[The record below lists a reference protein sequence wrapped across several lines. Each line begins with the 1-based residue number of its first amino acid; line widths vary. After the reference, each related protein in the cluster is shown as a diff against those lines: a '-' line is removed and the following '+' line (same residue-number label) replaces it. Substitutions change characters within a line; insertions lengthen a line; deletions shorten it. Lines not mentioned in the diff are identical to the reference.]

1 MKPTERQLQ
10 EEIVRIGRIM
20 YEKGY
25 ISSVEGNLS
34 IRVAP
39 DRILITPSG
48 LHKGF
53 LEPDHIL
60 VVDADGRR
68 VGGYGQGRHF
78 RPTSELP
85 MHLEA
90 YRQRPDISAIVH
102 AHPKNAIVL
111 SIAGIPIADC
121 LIPEVIVLLG
131 LIPTAPYSTPS
142 SDENA
147 FAIRTL
153 IRDHDAVMLAR
164 HGSLTVGNDLMQAFI
179 RLETLENSAEIGLK
193 LAQLGVHNPL
203 PPDEIRKLLAQ
214 RRRLGLARPGESLDF
229 CETCGVCHVAGEHPP
244 MLMRRGMTDTDAI
257 RDLVSQAV
265 RQALPAS
272 D

>member
-1 MKPTERQLQ
+1 MKPTEQQLREQ
-10 EEIVRIGRIM
+10 MVRIGRIM
-20 YEKGY
+20 YQKGY

-39 DRILITPSG
+39 NRILITPSG

-53 LEPDHIL
+53 LDPEQVL
-60 VVDADGRR
+60 VVDATGER
-68 VGGYGQGRHF
+68 VGRYGASRGL

-131 LIPTAPYSTPS
+131 LIPTAPYTTPS

-153 IRDHDAVMLAR
+153 IRNHDAVMLAR
-164 HGSLTVGNDLMQAFI
+164 HGSLTVGDDLMQAFI

-193 LAQLGVHNPL
+193 LAQMGVHNPL

-214 RRRLGLARPGESLDF
+214 RERLGLARPGESLEF
-229 CETCGVCHVAGEHPP
+229 CETCGVCHLAGTHPP
-244 MLMRRGMTDTDAI
+244 LLQRAPALDTATI
-257 RDLVSQAV
+257 RSLVSAAVSGALGQA
-265 RQALPAS
+265 
-272 D
+272 

>member
-1 MKPTERQLQ
+1 MKPTERQLR

-34 IRVAP
+34 IRIAP

-60 VVDADGRR
+60 VVDADGKR

-90 YRQRPDISAIVH
+90 YKQRPDISAIVH

-153 IRDHDAVMLAR
+153 IRNHDAVMLAR
-164 HGSLTVGNDLMQAFI
+164 HGSLTVGNDLMEAFI

-203 PPDEIRKLLAQ
+203 PSAEIRKLLEQ
-214 RRRLGLARPGESLDF
+214 RQHLGLARPGESLEF
-229 CETCGVCHVAGEHPP
+229 CETCGVCHVDGDHPQT
-244 MLMRRGMTDTDAI
+244 LLRRNNLDGDAI
-257 RDLVSQAV
+257 RALVSKVVHQSFP
-265 RQALPAS
+265 QS
-272 D
+272 

>member
-1 MKPTERQLQ
+1 MKPTERQLR

-20 YEKGY
+20 YQKGY

-34 IRVAP
+34 IRMAP

-53 LEPDHIL
+53 MEPDQMI
-60 VVDADGRR
+60 VVDANGNRISN
-68 VGGYGQGRHF
+68 YGSNRGL

-90 YRQRPDISAIVH
+90 YKQRPDISAIVH

-153 IRDHDAVMLAR
+153 IRNHDAVMLAR

-179 RLETLENSAEIGLK
+179 RLETLENSSEIGLK

-203 PPDEIRKLLAQ
+203 PADEIRKLLAQ
-214 RRRLGLARPGESLDF
+214 RQRLGLARPGESLEF
-229 CETCGVCHVAGEHPP
+229 CETCGVCHIEGDHPTA
-244 MLMRRGMTDTDAI
+244 LMQRGNVDSDAI
-257 RDLVSQAV
+257 RKMVTQAV
-265 RQALPAS
+265 QTSLNTS
-272 D
+272 Y